1 MKRECTPEF
10 LESFDT
16 ALVTSHSEFE
26 LIARMNIDDYGQS
39 RGQDHID
46 RTIDVAEIGGVKNRR
61 IGRVAEQWRRFNWK
75 AHVVETH
82 RLDQCNVLGRGMSFE
97 MRFRVIGRLRTPETQ
112 IDPAP

>member
-1 MKRECTPEF
+1 MRRESAPEF
-10 LESFDT
+10 SESFDT

-46 RTIDVAEIGGVKNRR
+46 CTIDVAEIGGVKNRR
-61 IGRVAEQWRRFNWK
+61 IGRVAKQWRRFNWK

-82 RLDQCNVLGRGMSFE
+82 RLDQRNVLGRGMTIE
-97 MRFRVIGRLRTPETQ
+97 MRLRVIGRLRKPVTQ
-112 IDPAP
+112 